1 MATSVLAMRVGVVG
15 ASASCASSSS
25 KTHPV
30 RRLTRVPRRHTTGRT
45 NAADGTFQG
54 MPGPSKDDSP
64 SEIDRLRAEVAKLQS
79 ELATERTA
87 KTMIE
92 NQLRACVN
100 EVSKILAAK
109 RELEM
114 ELADMQDER
123 K

>member
-1 MATSVLAMRVGVVG
+1 MAMSVLAMRVGVVG
-15 ASASCASSSS
+15 ASASCASSS

-30 RRLTRVPRRHTTGRT
+30 RRLARVPRRHTTGRT

>member
-1 MATSVLAMRVGVVG
+1 M
-15 ASASCASSSS
+15 C
-25 KTHPV
+25 
-30 RRLTRVPRRHTTGRT
+30 VPRRHTALRT

-54 MPGPSKDDSP
+54 MPGPSKDDAP
-64 SEIDRLRAEVAKLQS
+64 SELDRLRAEVAKLQS

-87 KTMIE
+87 KVMIE

-114 ELADMQDER
+114 ELADARDDR
-123 K
+123 GGGASS

>member
-1 MATSVLAMRVGVVG
+1 
-15 ASASCASSSS
+15 
-25 KTHPV
+25 
-30 RRLTRVPRRHTTGRT
+30 
-45 NAADGTFQG
+45 